1 MKNGSKKM
9 ILMIGI
15 YVVMTL
21 VILAIFV
28 VPGLFNKGGEKPRSD
43 KEVHNERIIGDAGY
57 EEERKT
63 QKKSSVDTSV
73 SVSVADET
81 PADVTETKEDISFE
95 EEEPLEEDDYQ
106 VAEEPEDEEKEEE
119 KSEEDK
125 TIGEDVPDIKYYMF
139 TVKNVDPYLNIRET
153 DSMKADVIG
162 RLKNEKRGYVI
173 EQGTIWTKIATVDL
187 KTIGYCYNEFL
198 ELEEIDKADY
208 PKELLSEE
216 P

>member
-9 ILMIGI
+9 ILMIGV

-28 VPGLFNKGGEKPRSD
+28 VPGLFNKGGDKPRTD
-43 KEVHNERIIGDAGY
+43 KEVHSERIIGDAGY

-63 QKKSSVDTSV
+63 SKKTASIETSV
-73 SVSVADET
+73 SVSVSEEISDDSEE
-81 PADVTETKEDISFE
+81 PKEEISFE
-95 EEEPLEEDDYQ
+95 EEEPLEDDEDYQ
-106 VAEEPEDEEKEEE
+106 VAEEPKEEE
-119 KSEEDK
+119 PAKEE
-125 TIGEDVPDIKYYMF
+125 TPDVKYYMF

-173 EQGTIWTKIATVDL
+173 EQGTTWTKIATENL

-208 PKELLSEE
+208 PKELLSQE

>member
-28 VPGLFNKGGEKPRSD
+28 VPGLFKKGGEKPRSD

-63 QKKSSVDTSV
+63 AKKTTSETSV
-73 SVSVADET
+73 SVSVAEDITDDGE
-81 PADVTETKEDISFE
+81 ETKEEISFE
-95 EEEPLEEDDYQ
+95 DEEPLEEEDDYQ
-106 VAEEPEDEEKEEE
+106 VEKEPEEVVEEKKEE
-119 KSEEDK
+119 
-125 TIGEDVPDIKYYMF
+125 VPDVKYYMF

-173 EQGTIWTKIATVDL
+173 EQGPVWTKIATENL

-208 PKELLSEE
+208 PKELLGQE